1 MEQTIEIKQL
11 RNDVNNLKEVV
22 ERMAMLM
29 NRKLIMELNEEA
41 KNIES
46 GQFLSEEEFERKHKN
61 ARKIITLISR
71 TI

>member
-46 GQFLSEEEFERKHKN
+46 GQFLSEEEFEMKHKV
-61 ARKIITLISR
+61 KIH
-71 TI
+71 